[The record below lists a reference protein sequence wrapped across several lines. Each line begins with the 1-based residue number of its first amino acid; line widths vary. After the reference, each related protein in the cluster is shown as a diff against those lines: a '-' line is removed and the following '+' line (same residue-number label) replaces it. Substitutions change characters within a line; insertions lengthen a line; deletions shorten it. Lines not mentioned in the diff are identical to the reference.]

1 MIRLF
6 IALPIPEETRQEL
19 ASLCNGLP
27 GARWVPPENLH
38 LTLRFVGEVEGDIAQ
53 DLAHGLSRID
63 TSGFEVDLHELTW
76 FGTKKKP
83 SVVCVKARKT
93 DALLHLQKKVE
104 SVCVREGL
112 KPESRKFCPHVTLAR
127 LRAADIHQVERYLRH
142 HRPERP
148 IRFDADRFVLYSS
161 FLSASGPI
169 YTEEADY
176 QLNFILEPAE

>member
-27 GARWVPPENLH
+27 GARWVPPENFH
-38 LTLRFVGEVEGDIAQ
+38 LTLRFAGEVEGGLAQDIAHS
-53 DLAHGLSRID
+53 LMRID
-63 TSGFEVDLHELTW
+63 TSGFEVDLNELTL
-76 FGTKKKP
+76 FGSKKRP
-83 SVVCVKARKT
+83 STICMKARKSEP
-93 DALLHLQKKVE
+93 LLHLQKKVE

-112 KPESRKFCPHVTLAR
+112 KPESRKFCPHITLAR
-127 LRAADIHQVERYLRH
+127 LRATEPHQVEHYIRH
-142 HRPERP
+142 HPPTRP

-161 FLSASGPI
+161 FLSASGPL

-176 QLNFILEPAE
+176 QLRYIPVPAE